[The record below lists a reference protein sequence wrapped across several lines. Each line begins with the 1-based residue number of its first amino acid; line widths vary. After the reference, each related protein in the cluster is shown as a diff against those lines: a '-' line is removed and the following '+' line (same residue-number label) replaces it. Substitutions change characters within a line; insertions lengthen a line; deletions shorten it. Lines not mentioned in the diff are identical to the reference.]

1 MYTQE
6 WSKLRLDKFLKQN
19 KIIKRRILAKEAIE
33 KGFISRN
40 GIQAKPSS
48 EVKPGD
54 TISIRF
60 SNRTLVVKVLE
71 GFEIEILKEIKE

>member
-1 MYTQE
+1 VYTQG
-6 WSKLRLDKFLKQN
+6 WSGLRLDKFLKQSR
-19 KIIKRRILAKEAIE
+19 IIKRRILAKEAIE

-54 TISIRF
+54 TISIRY

-71 GFEIEILKEIKE
+71 DFEIEILKEIKE

>member
-1 MYTQE
+1 MYTQG

-60 SNRTLVVKVLE
+60 SNRTLVVNVLE
-71 GFEIEILKEIKE
+71 GFEIDILKEIKE

>member
-1 MYTQE
+1 M
-6 WSKLRLDKFLKQN
+6 RLDKFLKQSR
-19 KIIKRRILAKEAIE
+19 IIKRRILSKEAIE
-33 KGFISRN
+33 KGFKSRN

-54 TISIRF
+54 TISIRY

-71 GFEIEILKEIKE
+71 DFEIEILKEIKE

>member
-1 MYTQE
+1 MYTQG
-6 WSKLRLDKFLKQN
+6 WSGLRLDKFLKQSR
-19 KIIKRRILAKEAIE
+19 IIKRRILAKEAIE

-54 TISIRF
+54 TISIRY

-71 GFEIEILKEIKE
+71 DFEIEILKEIKE